1 MYIASTDPRG
11 HTHTHNIPKICKT
24 QRSTLTPEPHGLRLH
39 YITLHYTGTYIH
51 VCEGEGEREREREE
65 GGEASER
72 ESRTATA
79 SEIDK
84 QTDKHERSITLNPKP

>member
-51 VCEGEGEREREREE
+51 VCEGEGRERERERERE
-65 GGEASER
+65 GRGSKRERVKDSDSER
-72 ESRTATA
+72 DR
-79 SEIDK
+79 
-84 QTDKHERSITLNPKP
+84 